1 MINLYLMFH
10 PETYAILNYHVLY
23 IIVFHVVIPTNRTNI
38 NNHNAH
44 EVYWYVL
51 SYLYNMCLITV
62 NIYDYTTLYL
72 VHVHI
77 SLMSSFRV
85 NK

>member
-1 MINLYLMFH
+1 MINLYLMLP

-62 NIYDYTTLYL
+62 NIYDYTILYL